1 MKLAN
6 LSICLVL
13 VAMLSGCFNG
23 TKQQNITP
31 EPQSLADLQL
41 KPLKL
46 DIGGRLT
53 AQSAKELRDFAVSK
67 NTEPIFI
74 VANNF
79 NDKTIANIS
88 ESIEKLQFQREIVM
102 VDIANNTFTYLT
114 KPVPDDIKRVERPKR
129 KPMPLCAVYP
139 DICASVKL
147 EKCKKI
153 RNCFVEKI
161 ECKQEN
167 CLAHILEKSKIAK
180 AYETESKKTKLA
192 EANEAMFAIY
202 DANITN
208 SKVEKA
214 SIQKKAKQ

>member
-13 VAMLSGCFNG
+13 AFVLGGCFGG
-23 TKQQNITP
+23 TKSQNITP
-31 EPQSLADLQL
+31 EPQSLADL
-41 KPLKL
+41 KL
-46 DIGGRLT
+46 QTLSLDGQGKLT
-53 AQSAKELRDFAVSK
+53 TQSIKELKTASGLK

-139 DICASVKL
+139 DICASAKL

-153 RNCFVEKI
+153 RNCFTEKI

-167 CLAHILEKSKIAK
+167 CLVHILEKSKVAK
-180 AYETESKKTKLA
+180 AYGTESRKAKLA

-202 DANITN
+202 DTNTTN
-208 SKVEKA
+208 SKKVNL
-214 SIQKKAKQ
+214 IQKKAKQ